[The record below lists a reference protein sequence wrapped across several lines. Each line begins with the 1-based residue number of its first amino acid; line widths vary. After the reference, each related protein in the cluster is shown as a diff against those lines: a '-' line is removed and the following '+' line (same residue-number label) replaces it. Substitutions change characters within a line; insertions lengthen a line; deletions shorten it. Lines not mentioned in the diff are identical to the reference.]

1 MRLWLLSF
9 MVFLSSITSS
19 CGAQPKLSQNKIRD
33 KIQQLNLIDLKDDQ
47 IAVGKV
53 SFSGQSQAVAEAN
66 VELTFHLSKSK
77 DGDWN
82 VDSIRMGDRDW
93 VSVKDFQSAMNE
105 VRAQRTRENLQKL
118 RQAMERYRE
127 KNGDYPQADNTIKLT
142 DILFPAYISEAI
154 RYDGWNHEL
163 IYKSLDHQT
172 WKISSSGPDGIPG
185 DADDIVVGP

>member
-1 MRLWLLSF
+1 M
-9 MVFLSSITSS
+9 
-19 CGAQPKLSQNKIRD
+19 
-33 KIQQLNLIDLKDDQ
+33 NLIDLKDEQ
-47 IAVGKV
+47 IEVGKV

-66 VELTFHLSKSK
+66 VELTFHFSKSK

-93 VSVKDFQSAMNE
+93 VSVKDFQSAMNA
-105 VRAQRTRENLQKL
+105 VRAQNTRDILQNL

-127 KNGDYPQADNTIKLT
+127 RNGDYPQADNIVKLA
-142 DILFPAYISEAI
+142 DILFPDYMSEPN

-163 IYKSLDHQT
+163 IYKTSGHGT

-185 DADDIVVGP
+185 DADDIAVGP